1 LRGPERLQGLA
12 LVNPKSFSKDGK
24 VLVSTRIFYSVIVA
38 PRTRDVYR
46 FFLRCGGACVML
58 LKAGHGITTQKTGSG
73 YEVGTRAFREEV
85 AGQLKKSVLYRL

>member
-1 LRGPERLQGLA
+1 LHGLELLQGLA
-12 LVNPKSFSKDGK
+12 LVNLKSFSKDGE
-24 VLVSTRIFYSVIVA
+24 VLVATRILYSVIVA

-46 FFLRCGGACVML
+46 FFLRCGEACVML
-58 LKAGHGITTQKTGSG
+58 LEAGHDVTIQKTGPG